1 MIGYR
6 RGNWAYEWSQQAM
19 LWQRKALEFESGE
32 KACEAWL
39 LAANLYSIAGYPHL
53 KGDELADQAT
63 VLANQAYENS
73 ARFAAYELKKL
84 NSKWRAAET
93 SALSCTSRQERQC
106 VSGGDD
112 VRQSG

>member
-53 KGDELADQAT
+53 KGM
-63 VLANQAYENS
+63 S
-73 ARFAAYELKKL
+73 
-84 NSKWRAAET
+84 WRIRLPFWQIRRMKT
-93 SALSCTSRQERQC
+93 PPGLPHMN
-106 VSGGDD
+106 
-112 VRQSG
+112 